1 MIYLDSTN
9 SKDVYGPQPKAS
21 HKPTQT
27 TQGIT
32 TPTTQ
37 EITTPTTQEITT
49 QTTREKTTQTT
60 QEIAVPNG
68 NVNGSDRVLTIV
80 VWTISVTAIALLIV
94 VVCLILSEHKKRL
107 LRSNTIHSYLKE
119 TDFSAH
125 TQYKMTKCRKDLLYH
140 GMSEAEIDS
149 ITVGRP
155 VAEANTLETLH
166 KAVSHRTGYPSTAP
180 FQQKSRSK
188 VRAYSYQKAQH
199 AIGNQNSMVLSA
211 MKMMS
216 KTSNFRGSILSSGH
230 QNTLPPP
237 QFSSHIPVSISSVSL
252 NDSNTK
258 GKKKK
263 CGSPGSIAMKQIDS
277 KCSVQ
282 AKMQKQRGSPGSV
295 AMRNVPSSPPVVG
308 SPMLGSVMSVAGKK
322 LAEKPQSTKIQSRR
336 RRIAKN

>member
-1 MIYLDSTN
+1 MIYLGATN
-9 SKDVYGPQPKAS
+9 SKQPNTS
-21 HKPTQT
+21 LKPTQT
-27 TQGIT
+27 TQET
-32 TPTTQ
+32 TTRTAQ
-37 EITTPTTQEITT
+37 EITTLTMQ
-49 QTTREKTTQTT
+49 EKTTQTT
-60 QEIAVPNG
+60 QEIAVPNR
-68 NVNGSDRVLTIV
+68 NVNGRDHVLTIV

-107 LRSNTIHSYLKE
+107 LRSNTIHSYLKD

-125 TQYKMTKCRKDLLYH
+125 TQYKVTKCRKDLLYH

-237 QFSSHIPVSISSVSL
+237 QFSSHIPVSISSSVSL
-252 NDSNTK
+252 NNSNTK

-295 AMRNVPSSPPVVG
+295 VMRNVPSSPPVVG
-308 SPMLGSVMSVAGKK
+308 SPMPGSVMSVAGKK
-322 LAEKPQSTKIQSRR
+322 LTEKPQSTKIQSRR
-336 RRIAKN
+336 RRIVKN